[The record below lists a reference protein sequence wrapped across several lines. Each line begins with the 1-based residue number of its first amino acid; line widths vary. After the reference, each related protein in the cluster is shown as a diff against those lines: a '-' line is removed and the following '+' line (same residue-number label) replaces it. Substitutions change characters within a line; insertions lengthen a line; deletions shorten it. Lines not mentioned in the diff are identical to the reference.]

1 LEITAELLQE
11 FKERMHFTHNGE
23 DNNLK
28 RLLSFSIE
36 DITEKCGAFDIEAN
50 KRAKELVFERTR
62 YAYNDA
68 LEYFDK
74 NFQSQI
80 NSLGF
85 SIAMADSGTSEE
97 GETDATV

>member
-1 LEITAELLQE
+1 MEITDTLLQE
-11 FKERMHFTHNGE
+11 FKGRMHFTHKGE

-28 RLLSFSIE
+28 ELLSFSID
-36 DITEKCGAFDIEAN
+36 DITEKCGSFDIEKN

-80 NSLGF
+80 NSVGF
-85 SIAMADSGTSEE
+85 SIAMGTEE
-97 GETDATV
+97 GDPDAAV